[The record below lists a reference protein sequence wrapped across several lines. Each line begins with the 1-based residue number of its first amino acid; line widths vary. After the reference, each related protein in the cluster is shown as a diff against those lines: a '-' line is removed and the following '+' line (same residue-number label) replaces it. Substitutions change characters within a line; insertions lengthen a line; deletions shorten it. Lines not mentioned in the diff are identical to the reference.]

1 MGNGPGN
8 AVAPSTLPTV
18 QPIRPE
24 RATRPWTRS
33 LAVITYVGALG
44 AWTSAL
50 GVPSDAVQVFVWLW
64 LATVC
69 WNVEAPVR
77 HHLGFLRDWWP
88 PVALLVLYFY
98 SRGLVDELGF
108 APHVVM
114 PIEVDLW
121 FGRGELP
128 SHTLQ
133 QAWCGSPCD
142 PAGDPRWFDVLLTG
156 VYTSHFLVGL
166 TLAMVLWL
174 VNRVQWRR
182 WMRRYVGANLAAL
195 VVYVLYPMAP
205 PWMASEEGYLADSV
219 ERITN
224 RGFGETELSRFHLVL
239 TGVGNPV
246 AAMPSLHAGI
256 AFLVAAFAVQTLR
269 TRWRWLLLLY
279 PLAMSVGLVYFG
291 EHYVID
297 ILAGALL
304 AGVVLAAAAWWERIR
319 GD

>member
-1 MGNGPGN
+1 MGTGPGD
-8 AVAPSTLPTV
+8 AVSRTPLPVT
-18 QPIRPE
+18 RPA
-24 RATRPWTRS
+24 RQTRPWTRS
-33 LAVITYVGALG
+33 LAVAAYVVALG
-44 AWTSAL
+44 VWTTAF
-50 GVPSDAVQVFVWLW
+50 GVPSDAVQVFAWLW
-64 LATVC
+64 VATIC
-69 WNVEAPVR
+69 WNVEAPPR
-77 HHLGFLRDWWP
+77 HHLGFARDWWP
-88 PVALLVLYFY
+88 PLALLVLYFY

-108 APHVVM
+108 TPHVTM
-114 PIEVDLW
+114 PIGFDLW

-142 PAGDPRWFDVLLTG
+142 PASAPRWFDVVLTG

-174 VNRVQWRR
+174 VNRVEWRR
-182 WMRRYVGANLAAL
+182 WMRRYVGANFAAL
-195 VVYVLYPMAP
+195 VVYVAYPMAP
-205 PWMASEEGYLADSV
+205 PWMASEEGYLANPV

-224 RGFGETELSRFHLVL
+224 RGFGDTELSRFHLVL

-256 AFLVAAFAVQTLR
+256 AFLVAAYAVQRLR

-297 ILAGALL
+297 ILAGAAL
-304 AGVVLAAAAWWERIR
+304 AGFVMAAAAWWERIR